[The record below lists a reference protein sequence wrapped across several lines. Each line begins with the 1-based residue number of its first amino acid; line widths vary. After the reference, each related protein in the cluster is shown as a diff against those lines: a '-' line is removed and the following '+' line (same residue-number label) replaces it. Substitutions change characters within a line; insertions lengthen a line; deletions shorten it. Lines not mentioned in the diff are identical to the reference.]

1 MHIWQ
6 KKLVILFLLSFCFIT
21 CIHGYT
27 WAAATVPGEEPP
39 ANYAENKS
47 PSSWLYD
54 QDQSSIYG
62 DAGQVDLSNDEEDED
77 EEPNI
82 FEKLLI
88 VPLNHLTGS
97 LYFLLKKGHI
107 TLDSIIMGRVDGHGV
122 PIKSNTLGNHV
133 VALFTFELAKGNVF
147 GIISAN
153 VYAILRS
160 VIYIII
166 VCAVFA
172 KVVAAGWKGDGS
184 RAMVAFKSAF
194 SELIVMF
201 LMLQLMPYLLDIIFY
216 LRDVLLHMIYSG
228 LVSGLGLD
236 IDEVSGIVDVFKE
249 LSSKSILN
257 ALMYLGSVVITIW
270 FMLQYIGLALSFC
283 IYFFCFPFVCV
294 NSLYSRNELM
304 EWWKSVIGYAIVP
317 IGDLVLLFIPAAMG
331 LIGTS
336 FTISAIQFCV
346 CAMLIPARSVLRAA
360 MGIRSNF
367 AMEMAA
373 MGALYGAT
381 RFAGGAMGAFGK
393 TAAGIAGGVSDIEK
407 SLMYT
412 DASNSG
418 ANLSGGSMG
427 GGAAPG
433 GTPNAPLNSG
443 GGSGAEQNSD
453 IPSAPLDSGGGSGT
467 EQEIL
472 GRYANTSNFEEPDFK
487 GLSNEQRADLY
498 RKRGMQRLAGAA
510 LGGVASAAGA
520 ALGAGAGSFLGVDT
534 AGQYAGALASTGV
547 QAGQEGLAYG
557 AGFIREIGRMGDVAA
572 SSMSFASGNQ
582 GASSG
587 SNYYGA
593 DVHMRTGGG
602 RNAGGEAIIGLDG
615 QPQAMLADNPSML
628 DASASPEAAASANP
642 VVESVNIPATVVNDR
657 VQEMSSFSDA
667 NFENYVGTQYDEIM
681 GNEKYSSP
689 QQRADALQARVS
701 KYTQDNMDNWLS
713 AEYPAAPKQMLDNYH
728 GCIDYAVKDR
738 YRFDEATGEN
748 TWDILSKE
756 GTQGRQFTFK

>member
-1 MHIWQ
+1 MHTWQ
-6 KKLVILFLLSFCFIT
+6 KRLATLFFLSFCFIT

-97 LYFLLKKGHI
+97 LYFLLEKGHI
-107 TLDSIIMGRVDGHGV
+107 ALDSIIMGRVDGHGV
-122 PIKSNTLGNHV
+122 PIKSSALGNHV

-236 IDEVSGIVDVFKE
+236 VGEVSGIAGVFKE

-317 IGDLVLLFIPAAMG
+317 IGDLVLLFIPAAIG

-367 AMEMAA
+367 AMELAA
-373 MGALYGAT
+373 MGALSGAT
-381 RFAGGAMGAFGK
+381 RFAGGVMGAFGK

-412 DASNSG
+412 DASNNG
-418 ANLSGGSMG
+418 ANLFGGFME

-433 GTPNAPLNSG
+433 GM
-443 GGSGAEQNSD
+443 
-453 IPSAPLDSGGGSGT
+453 PSAPLNGGGGSGT

-472 GRYANTSNFEEPDFK
+472 GTYANTSNFEEPDFR

-510 LGGVASAAGA
+510 LGGMAGAAGA

-534 AGQYAGALASTGV
+534 AGQYAGAFASTGV

-557 AGFIREIGRMGDVAA
+557 AGFIREVGRMGSVAA
-572 SSMSFASGNQ
+572 SSMSSASGNQ
-582 GASSG
+582 GTPPG

-593 DVHMRTGGG
+593 GVHMRTGGG
-602 RNAGGEAIIGLDG
+602 GNSGGEAIIGLGG
-615 QPQAMLADNPSML
+615 QPQAMLADNPIML
-628 DASASPEAAASANP
+628 DASGYQETAAAVDP

-657 VQEMSSFSDA
+657 VREMSSFSDA
-667 NFENYVGTQYDEIM
+667 SFENYVGTQYDEIM
-681 GNEKYSSP
+681 GNENYSSP

-756 GTQGRQFTFK
+756 GTQGRQFTFI